1 MREEGFVSRW
11 SRRKQALKNEA
22 ETSQLTPS
30 DADVETDNMSG
41 QQAQPPSAEE
51 RQTALNALT
60 DADMPDLETLDET
73 SDYAGFMSINV
84 SEELRKLALR
94 KLFHSETYNIRD
106 GLDEYD
112 GDYTHFEKLDPSI
125 ITADMQH
132 RLEQEANKL
141 LAETEDD
148 QHEDAERNP
157 ELEPTSVADKQ
168 AVTDDPQVDDSQ
180 EEIQPVARAT
190 ENEMHETLAD
200 HPSTPIRTPNKD
212 MT

>member
-11 SRRKQALKNEA
+11 SRRKQAIKNEA
-22 ETSQLTPS
+22 ETSQLKHS
-30 DADVETDNMSG
+30 EADVDADNTSS
-41 QQAQPPSAEE
+41 QQGQPPSAED
-51 RQTALNALT
+51 RQAALDALT

-73 SDYAGFMSINV
+73 SDYAGFMSMNV

-112 GDYTHFEKLDPSI
+112 GDYTHFEKLDSSI

-132 RLEQEANKL
+132 RLEQEDNKL
-141 LAETEDD
+141 LADTDED
-148 QHEDAERNP
+148 EDAEVIMAEASSSLSDR
-157 ELEPTSVADKQ
+157 Q
-168 AVTDDPQVDDSQ
+168 AVTDDPQVEADQ
-180 EEIQPVARAT
+180 EENRQVARAADNQI
-190 ENEMHETLAD
+190 NESQAD
-200 HPSTPIRTPNKD
+200 QPINTIRTANKD

>member
-11 SRRKQALKNEA
+11 SRRKQAIKNEA
-22 ETSQLTPS
+22 ETSQLKHS
-30 DADVETDNMSG
+30 EADVDADNTSSS
-41 QQAQPPSAEE
+41 QQAQPPSAED
-51 RQTALNALT
+51 RQAALDALT

-73 SDYAGFMSINV
+73 SDYAGFMSMNV

-112 GDYTHFEKLDPSI
+112 GDYTHFEKLDSSI

-141 LAETEDD
+141 LADTDED
-148 QHEDAERNP
+148 EDAEVIMAEASSSLSDR
-157 ELEPTSVADKQ
+157 Q
-168 AVTDDPQVDDSQ
+168 AVTDDPQVEADQ
-180 EEIQPVARAT
+180 EENRQVASAADNEINESQADQPLNT
-190 ENEMHETLAD
+190 
-200 HPSTPIRTPNKD
+200 IRTANKD

>member
-1 MREEGFVSRW
+1 MREGGFVSRW
-11 SRRKQALKNEA
+11 SRRKQAIKNEA
-22 ETSQLTPS
+22 ETSQLKHS
-30 DADVETDNMSG
+30 EADVDADNTSSS
-41 QQAQPPSAEE
+41 QQAQPPSAED
-51 RQTALNALT
+51 RQAALDALT

-73 SDYAGFMSINV
+73 SDYAGFMSMNV

-112 GDYTHFEKLDPSI
+112 GDYTHFEKLDSSI

-141 LAETEDD
+141 LADTDED
-148 QHEDAERNP
+148 EDAEVIMAEASSSLSDR
-157 ELEPTSVADKQ
+157 Q
-168 AVTDDPQVDDSQ
+168 AVTDDPQVEADQ
-180 EEIQPVARAT
+180 EENRQVASAADNEINESQADQPLNT
-190 ENEMHETLAD
+190 
-200 HPSTPIRTPNKD
+200 IRTANKD